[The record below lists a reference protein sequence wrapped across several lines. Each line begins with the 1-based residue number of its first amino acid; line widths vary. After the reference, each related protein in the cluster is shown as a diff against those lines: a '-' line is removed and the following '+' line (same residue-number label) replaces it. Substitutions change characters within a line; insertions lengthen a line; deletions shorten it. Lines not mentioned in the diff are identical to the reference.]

1 MSSVYVRDQ
10 VITFLEASA
19 PTEVF
24 IDLSGQFSDIEDL
37 VIDAGI
43 TMSDPWVGIQFL
55 GSDEEPVSVPATNAV
70 GKYRE
75 YGSIYI
81 HVVGVAVL
89 GESVNI
95 LTRAETLRDA
105 LRGQRIN
112 DVVIQSVTPANFG
125 LGATISFEAGYTS
138 ASFIVNYERDLN
150 L

>member
-1 MSSVYVRDQ
+1 MSSVYVR
-10 VITFLEASA
+10 TELKAFLVAAVSA
-19 PTEVF
+19 ETY

-37 VIDAGI
+37 VIGAGI
-43 TMSDPWVGIQFL
+43 TMSDPWVGLQFL

-105 LRGQRIN
+105 LRGKRIN